1 MICFGVYYKT
11 GRVDNKFFIK
21 NEETLRVKHLE
32 GALKKRGPRQVP
44 PKHTNASRLLQ
55 T

>member
-21 NEETLRVKHLE
+21 NEETLNFTRE
-32 GALKKRGPRQVP
+32 TPRGGP
-44 PKHTNASRLLQ
+44 
-55 T
+55 